1 MAMCLLALVLVTLTP
16 SQRVAPEPAIPVG
29 VWYVP
34 LPDPDPD
41 VLRKDFEIIRSAGFD
56 SITTPIV
63 WKDAEPKHG
72 AFSLLAVERT
82 IAAAGS
88 AGLKVRVKVATDKHP
103 EWASTAA
110 AATEFLDYVRRR
122 VILYPAV
129 FSVEAAS
136 SLETV
141 AHERIRIGARPGAMP
156 LAEARFHLWSAIAD
170 GQRGIS
176 FDDGANG
183 ASAERLA
190 VGEIAGVVTRNQALF
205 GPLRPRGPSAQD
217 AVVEGGDGTVA
228 VRILESSDA
237 MVIVA
242 LNPANKPQKVTLK
255 FSPEIPEAIWQN
267 IEEGVAVNFV
277 MGKDGPFFAHQFAAR
292 DALVLTIRKKLR

>member
-1 MAMCLLALVLVTLTP
+1 MAMVLLALIFLTLTP
-16 SQRVAPEPAIPVG
+16 AQRIAPEPAIPVG

-41 VLRKDFEIIRSAGFD
+41 VLRKDFDVIRRAGFD

-63 WKDAEPKHG
+63 WKDAEPKRG
-72 AFSLLAVERT
+72 TYSLLAVERA
-82 IAAAGS
+82 IAAAGG
-88 AGLKVRVKVATDKHP
+88 AGLKVRVKITTDKHP
-103 EWASTAA
+103 EWATTAA
-110 AATEFLDYVRRR
+110 AATEFLDYIRRR
-122 VILYPAV
+122 VILQRAV

-136 SLETV
+136 SVDNLP
-141 AHERIRIGARPGAMP
+141 HERIRIGAGAGAVS
-156 LAEARFHLWSAIAD
+156 LAEARFRLWQAVAE

-183 ASAERLA
+183 ASVERLA
-190 VGEIAGVVTRNQALF
+190 IGEIAGVITRNQALF
-205 GPLRPRGPSAQD
+205 GPLRPRVPSAAD
-217 AVVEGGDGTVA
+217 AAVEGGDGSVA
-228 VRILESSDA
+228 VRILESPDA

-242 LNPANKPQKVTLK
+242 LNPAATAQKVTMK

-277 MGKDGPFFAHQFAAR
+277 MGKDGPFLAHAFAPR
-292 DALVLTIRKKLR
+292 DVLVLTIRKKLR

>member
-1 MAMCLLALVLVTLTP
+1 MAMFLVALVLLTLTP
-16 SQRVAPEPAIPVG
+16 AQRVAPEPAIPVG

-34 LPDPDPD
+34 LTDPDPD
-41 VLRKDFEIIRSAGFD
+41 VLRKDFEVIRRAGFD

-63 WKDAEPKHG
+63 WKDAEPRRG
-72 AFSLLAVERT
+72 SYNLLAVERA
-82 IAAAGS
+82 IAAAGG
-88 AGLKVRVKVATDKHP
+88 AGLKVRVKIATDKHP
-103 EWASTAA
+103 EWASTAV

-129 FSVEAAS
+129 FSVEATGS
-136 SLETV
+136 IETV
-141 AHERIRIGARPGAMP
+141 PQERIRIGTGAGAVS
-156 LAEARFHLWSAIAD
+156 LAEARFRLWSAIAD

-183 ASAERLA
+183 ASVERLA

-205 GPLRPRGPSAQD
+205 GPLRPRPPAAVD
-217 AVVEGGDGTVA
+217 AAVEGDDDTVV

-237 MVIVA
+237 MVIVG

-277 MGKDGPFFAHQFAAR
+277 MGKDGPFFTHLFAPR
-292 DALVLTIRKKLR
+292 DVLVLTIRKKLR